1 VSIVWRYRDFA
12 RTEARGRSPRY
23 EALAEAVAD
32 DVRVLAFLEG
42 LPAGKRQPNLL
53 FAAARYLLG
62 ETADIGS
69 LRDLVGDD
77 LREVMLTRRTQT
89 NEVAR
94 CATLLPALA
103 MIDGPL
109 ALLEVG
115 ASAGLTLLPDRYSYD
130 YGNGRVVEGSDPL
143 APVLSCEP
151 RGPVPVPVPARVPEV
166 IWRAGLDL
174 NPLDVTDE
182 DDVRWLECLLW
193 PGEQGRAE
201 RLAAAIATARRD
213 PPAVHRGDLL
223 TGVPAIAA
231 QAPPEA
237 TLVIY
242 HSAVLA
248 YVDERGR
255 REFASVVKGMGVAW
269 LSNEEPGVVGSYD
282 APGGFA
288 LIRDGGQP
296 LAVTDPHGT
305 WVRWMA
311 LRRET
316 VKRLGQ

>member
-1 VSIVWRYRDFA
+1 LGVSVPRRYRDFA
-12 RTEARGRSPRY
+12 RGEAHGRSSPY
-23 EALAEAVAD
+23 EALANAVAD
-32 DVRVLAFLEG
+32 DPLVLAFLDD
-42 LPAGKRQPNLL
+42 LPPGKRQPNLL

-62 ETADIGS
+62 EPADIGS
-69 LRDLVGDD
+69 LRMLARDRRDELT
-77 LREVMLTRRTQT
+77 EVILTRRTQT

-130 YGNGRVVEGSDPL
+130 YGDGRVIEGTDPL
-143 APVLSCEP
+143 APVLNC
-151 RGPVPVPVPARVPEV
+151 RTLGPVPVPSRVPEV

-174 NPLDVTDE
+174 NPLNVTD
-182 DDVRWLECLLW
+182 DDDMRWLECLLW
-193 PGEQGRAE
+193 PGEQGRAD
-201 RLAAAIATARRD
+201 RLAAAIATARRE
-213 PPAVHRGDLL
+213 PPTVHRGDLV

-231 QAPPEA
+231 EAPPEA

-255 REFASVVKGMGVAW
+255 RDFASVVKGMGVVW
-269 LSNEEPGVVGSYD
+269 LSNEEPGVLGGYD
-282 APGGFA
+282 TSEGYA
-288 LIRDGGQP
+288 LIRDGDRP

-305 WVRWMA
+305 WVRWTT
-311 LRRET
+311 R
-316 VKRLGQ
+316 